1 MTRTASSPTYKL
13 VAIDLDGTL
22 LRSDNTVSPRTV
34 EAARV
39 CGEAGITITVAT
51 GRMFR
56 STSPVAETLGLDA
69 PLITYN
75 GALIRTAR
83 TGETFF
89 HHPMDLE
96 LAKEV
101 LRFFRE
107 RHWYIQSYIRDI
119 LYVDMEND
127 KSRHYGNL
135 AFTDPVPLGF
145 ELYVPQ
151 DAPTKLLGIADDE
164 EQILLMRDSVKA
176 HFGDRLFA
184 AISNPLFLDMASPEV
199 NKGRALAF
207 LARRL
212 GVSREETLAI
222 GDSENDL
229 HLFEAAGFRV
239 AMGNAR
245 QVLKDAA
252 DTVTASNDGDGVALA
267 LERHVL
273 GHC

>member
-1 MTRTASSPTYKL
+1 MTHACTSQKYKL

-22 LRSDNTVSPRTV
+22 LRSDNTVSSRTLA
-34 EAARV
+34 AARA
-39 CGEAGITITVAT
+39 CGEAGVTLTIAT

-83 TGETFF
+83 TGETIF
-89 HHPMDLE
+89 HHPMDLA

-107 RHWYIQSYIRDI
+107 RHWYIQSYIRDV
-119 LYVDMEND
+119 LYVDTEND
-127 KSRHYGNL
+127 KSRYYGNL

-151 DAPTKLLGIADDE
+151 DAPTKLLAIADDE

-199 NKGRALAF
+199 NKGKSLAL
-207 LARRL
+207 LAKRL
-212 GVSREETLAI
+212 GVSREEILAI

-229 HLFEAAGFRV
+229 QLFEAAGFRV
-239 AMGNAR
+239 AMENAR
-245 QVLKDAA
+245 QSLKDAA
-252 DTVTASNDGDGVALA
+252 DAVTTSNDEDGVALA
-267 LERHVL
+267 LERYVL
-273 GHC
+273 ENC